1 MLQRG
6 FGERRGRDHHIW
18 VYTNTKPPERTVTR
32 LFGFEKHFYGPAGS
46 AADEKITEYENES
59 QSVIQDIRKLPNGS
73 KVDPDFAATLI
84 AHLEMR
90 TEFLR
95 EDVSRKMQK
104 GVSELVK
111 QFKCP
116 NSLRAAMTDYLKSNP
131 EELEKLLG
139 KGFVPPHQRP
149 AIAEIAQLIVEST
162 PDDEILAYM
171 EPGLGEMGDLVH
183 RFPELIKDAQNNSLS
198 QEPESHLRINT
209 HLDRIYHVFRPSD
222 GSLILPDTTLAFV
235 KKRSGASPFS
245 QKNDKIEA
253 VILPVSSE
261 CAIVGAPDFDAKY
274 TLKTVNRLLASCSFK
289 AFIANEKTPS
299 FESLTQRIGKYA
311 HLISEKELRRRVGK
325 AGSAWS
331 IG

>member
-6 FGERRGRDHHIW
+6 FGEKHGRDHHIW

-104 GVSELVK
+104 GFSELVK

-139 KGFVPPHQRP
+139 
-149 AIAEIAQLIVEST
+149 ST
-162 PDDEILAYM
+162 PI
-171 EPGLGEMGDLVH
+171 
-183 RFPELIKDAQNNSLS
+183 NSCLS
-198 QEPESHLRINT
+198 
-209 HLDRIYHVFRPSD
+209 V
-222 GSLILPDTTLAFV
+222 
-235 KKRSGASPFS
+235 
-245 QKNDKIEA
+245 
-253 VILPVSSE
+253 
-261 CAIVGAPDFDAKY
+261 
-274 TLKTVNRLLASCSFK
+274 
-289 AFIANEKTPS
+289 
-299 FESLTQRIGKYA
+299 
-311 HLISEKELRRRVGK
+311 
-325 AGSAWS
+325 
-331 IG
+331 